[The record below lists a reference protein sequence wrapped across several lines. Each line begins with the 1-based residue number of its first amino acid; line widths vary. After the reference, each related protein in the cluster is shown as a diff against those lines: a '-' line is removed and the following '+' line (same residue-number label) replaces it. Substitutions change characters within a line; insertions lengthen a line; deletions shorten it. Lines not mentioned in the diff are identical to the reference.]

1 MTLAARSVFM
11 ALAVALTTGVCM
23 QAQAQETFDVGV
35 STTLSPPG
43 SVTQGVQARQAIELV
58 ADWINETGGVQGK
71 KIKLVIGDDQGTTEG
86 GRAVAER
93 LITRDKVSAIIG
105 QISSNVVL
113 ASIDVAKKYN
123 VPVINT
129 NGWASAIRESGAP
142 QVFSPGPYTSR
153 IVSAAVDTLKALGSK
168 KVYGTFDNTDAGFG
182 LQKEMIEQM
191 KTRLPAVAFTSV
203 ILDRSSKDFLPAV
216 LKIQSEKPDVI
227 VSEMIAP
234 PAYILLNQLYEQGVA
249 PSKETLFFEI
259 GGFTDNP
266 DFWPNVHESGKDI
279 LAFGHYHPKFELP
292 AAGVEFRERFVKR
305 YKEQPGRL
313 SFQAA
318 DSLLILVDA
327 AKRANSTEPAKL
339 ISALDTTNY
348 VGTRGQV
355 TFSKSPGPTY
365 HQWIDSPYAIY
376 QFTKVEQ
383 TLGDTVLLKQ
393 SDGPLD
399 VNKIAR
405 P

>member
-1 MTLAARSVFM
+1 MTLSARSSAM
-11 ALAVALTTGVCM
+11 ALAVALAAIPGLP
-23 QAQAQETFDVGV
+23 AKAQESFDIGV
-35 STTLSPPG
+35 STALSPPG

-58 ADWINETGGVQGK
+58 ADWINETGGVSGK

-113 ASIDVAKKYN
+113 ASIDVAKKHN

-129 NGWASAIRESGAP
+129 NGWASAIRTSGAP

-153 IVSAAVDTLKALGSK
+153 IVAATVDTLKALGSK

-182 LQKEMIEQM
+182 LQKELTEQM
-191 KTRLPAVAFTSV
+191 KAQLPSVAFTSV

-216 LKIQSEKPDVI
+216 LKIKQEQPDVI
-227 VSEMIAP
+227 VNEMIAP
-234 PAYILLNQLYEQGVA
+234 PGYILLNQLFEQGIA
-249 PSKETLFFEI
+249 PTKETLFFEI

-266 DFWPNVHESGKDI
+266 DFWPNVQESANNI
-279 LAFGHYHPKFELP
+279 LAFGHYHPKFTLP
-292 AAGVEFRERFVKR
+292 AAGVEFRDRFVKR
-305 YKEQPGRL
+305 YKEQPGRV

-318 DSLLILVDA
+318 DSLLVLVDA
-327 AKRANSTEPAKL
+327 AKRANSFEPAKL
-339 ISALDTTNY
+339 IAALETTNY
-348 VGTRGQV
+348 EGTRGKIS
-355 TFSKSPGPTY
+355 FSSAPGATY
-365 HQWIDSPYAIY
+365 HQWVDSPYAIY
-376 QFTKVEQ
+376 QFTKAGQ
-383 TLGDTVLLKQ
+383 ALNDTTLLKQ

-399 VNKIAR
+399 VSKIVK